1 MDLCLIIGGEA
12 VANYDSVV
20 DGEKV
25 IATAIAAF
33 GRVDI
38 VVNNAGILRD
48 TSFVKM
54 DKEKWNAV
62 LNVHL
67 QGCKCLALSFF
78 CIFIQTDSYPLA

>member
-1 MDLCLIIGGEA
+1 MSLSVGGEA

-67 QGCKCLALSFF
+67 QGCK
-78 CIFIQTDSYPLA
+78 Y

>member
-1 MDLCLIIGGEA
+1 MALGGEA

-20 DGEKV
+20 EGEKV

-67 QGCKCLALSFF
+67 QGCKC
-78 CIFIQTDSYPLA
+78 